1 VDPRAVG
8 AVVASACLVLG
19 VGTAAAHGQP
29 RQGTHRYIVVLDGH
43 RDARPTAD
51 RQTRMVGRDPEHVFT
66 HALSGYTVRL
76 TPNQAGRIAAL
87 PGVDSV
93 EPDLPIHAADQ
104 SLPTGLDRVSAPDSP
119 GTTGDPA
126 LSDGVDDQRVDA
138 DIAIL
143 DSGVAD
149 HPDLDVV
156 ARTDCTSGTCRDG
169 TGTDV
174 YGHGT
179 HVAGIAAAIDNGIGT
194 VGVAPGARIWSVKV
208 LGDSGDGTLSSL
220 VAGID
225 WVTAHHDVIDAANVS
240 IECGCVSAAVDT
252 ALSRSVASGV
262 PYAVAAGNESR
273 DGSSYAISGDPDV
286 MVVSALADFDGTS
299 GGTGSPTC
307 LDDQD
312 DTLADF
318 SNFGPSVDLTAP
330 GTCILST
337 YPGGYA
343 TMSGTSMASPAV
355 AGAAALLASDPAYHG
370 DPAAIERRLV
380 SDANEDWTDD
390 SGDGVQEPLLDV
402 SSIVPHTL
410 PTSALPS
417 VSVSDAWVVEGGSG
431 AAAHFRVST
440 DRPLAGGESVQV
452 TAATKGGSAT
462 SGKDFTP
469 VSTKVVLSPGHETQ
483 TVDVPVSA
491 DDLPEGAE
499 TFTLALSAPLG
510 GALAD
515 PTGTGTIVDPHGPLT
530 LSAGNATAPESNAAA
545 SVPLTLSAPV
555 PAGQKVTVKV
565 STADGTAKA
574 GSDYTRVSRTVTFP
588 AGTRT
593 EQVQVG
599 LLQDAVAEGD
609 ETFQVKLSSPKLA
622 VLADSSATVTI
633 KDDDPPLQVSVSDA
647 WVAEGDSGTTPATF
661 TVSLSSPPAAGHTV
675 SVVVKTTDG
684 SARSGKDYT
693 ALSSTKLVFDSTTA
707 SRQVTVPVLG
717 DTVTEPNETFRLL
730 LSSPVG
736 ATLADSSGL
745 GTIADDDNGPP
756 SPAPRTIAVSDA
768 RVVEAGFGSPQGMAV
783 LTLSSAPGP
792 GESVSV
798 SVRSRDGS
806 AVAGSDYVAVPP
818 TTVTFGPGET
828 VRSVPVAALDDQ
840 AAEPDETFYLDLS
853 APVGATLA
861 DPTSAVTVVSD
872 EPESTVAAASVWTP
886 EGDAGATQVLV
897 PVTLSQAPVAGQT
910 FSVLATTTPGT
921 ATPGTDY
928 EPVSTRLDFA
938 PGQSTATVA
947 VTIDGDVDHETDET
961 FTVSLSA
968 PQGVVISDS
977 AGTVT
982 IVDEEGP

>member
-1 VDPRAVG
+1 MGPRAVG

-19 VGTAAAHGQP
+19 AGTAAAHGQP
-29 RQGTHRYIVVLDGH
+29 HQSAHRYIVVLDGH

-51 RQTRMVGRDPEHVFT
+51 RQTRMVGRDPEHVFS

-76 TPNQAGRIAAL
+76 TPSQAGRIAAL

-156 ARTDCTSGTCRDG
+156 ARTDCTSGTCHDG

-208 LGDSGDGTLSSL
+208 LGDGGNGTLSSL

-262 PYAVAAGNESR
+262 PYAVAAGNDSR

-286 MVVSALADFDGTS
+286 IVVSALADFDGTS

-370 DPAAIERRLV
+370 DPAAIEQRLV

-410 PTSALPS
+410 PPSAVPR

-491 DDLPEGAE
+491 DDLPEGTE
-499 TFTLALSAPLG
+499 TFTLGLSAPLG
-510 GALAD
+510 GVLAD
-515 PTGTGTIVDPHGPLT
+515 ASGAGTIVDPGGPLT
-530 LSAGNATAPESNAAA
+530 LAPGDATVPESAGTA
-545 SVPLTLSAPV
+545 SVPVRLSAPV
-555 PAGQKVTVKV
+555 PAGQKVTVKA

-574 GSDYTRVSRTVTFP
+574 GADYSAMSSTLTFLAGEQTKQVS
-588 AGTRT
+588 
-593 EQVQVG
+593 VG
-599 LLQDAVAEGD
+599 VLQDTLAEGD
-609 ETFQVKLSSPKLA
+609 EAFQVRLSSATFA
-622 VLADSSATVTI
+622 VLADTSATVTI
-633 KDDDPPLQVSVSDA
+633 KDDDAPLQASVSDA

-661 TVSLSSPPAAGHTV
+661 AVSLSSPPAAGHTV
-675 SVVVKTTDG
+675 SVVVKTTNG

-693 ALSSTKLVFDSTTA
+693 ALSSRKLVFGSAAT
-707 SRQVTVPVLG
+707 SQEVSVPVLG
-717 DTVTEPNETFRLL
+717 DTLKEPDETFRLL

-736 ATLADSSGL
+736 VTLADSSGL
-745 GTIADDDNGPP
+745 GTIADDDSGPP

-768 RVVEAGFGSPQGMAV
+768 RVVEAGFGSPQGTAV

-806 AVAGSDYVAVPP
+806 AMAGSDYVAVPP

-828 VRSVPVAALDDQ
+828 VRSVPVTALDDQ

-861 DPTSAVTVVSD
+861 DPTSTVTVISD
-872 EPESTVAAASVWTP
+872 EPPATVAVGSVWTP
-886 EGDAGATQVLV
+886 EGNTGTSQVQV
-897 PVTLSQAPVAGQT
+897 PVTLSQAPVAGQA
-910 FSVLATTTPGT
+910 FSVQATTTAGT
-921 ATPGTDY
+921 ATAGVDY
-928 EPVSTRLDFA
+928 DPVSTRLSFG
-938 PGQSTATVA
+938 PGQTTASLP
-947 VTIDGDVDHETDET
+947 VTIHGDLDHESNET
-961 FTVSLSA
+961 ITVTLSA
-968 PQGVVISDS
+968 PQGPTVSDNT
-977 AGTVT
+977 GTVT